1 MANMESTHKAL
12 LDWLEAQMF
21 DGAPFGDVI
30 EREPNLSPVDAY
42 RLRDALMKRR
52 IARGDPHIGYKVA
65 GAARVIQT
73 TEHTEGAT
81 VGCLMRSGLIAE
93 NEAFSVAGYQR
104 VIVESE
110 VAVLLKRDLTGPG
123 VTALDV
129 LRAIEGYMPAIEVI
143 AQKPTPKRSHPMRI
157 LGTKF
162 SGGGIVVGGPMS
174 APHGIDLRLEGMVI
188 SINGQVRGSA
198 TGVEVMGDPV
208 NSVAFM
214 ANTLGEIGE
223 SLKAGMVLM
232 TGSFIGNLP
241 VAAGDDVCVEF
252 TRLGRVHARFK
263 A

>member
-1 MANMESTHKAL
+1 MSMENKNAQL
-12 LDWLEAQMF
+12 LDWLESQIF
-21 DGAPFGDVI
+21 DGAPFGDVT
-30 EREPNLSPVDAY
+30 EKAPDLSELDAY

-52 IARGDPHIGYKVA
+52 VAKGDPHIGYKVA
-65 GAARVIQT
+65 GAARVIQV
-73 TEHTEGAT
+73 TEHAEGAT
-81 VGCLMRSGLIAE
+81 VGCLMRSGWIPE
-93 NEAFSVAGYQR
+93 GEAFSVADYSR

-110 VAVLLKRDLTGPG
+110 VAVILKHDLAGPG
-123 VTALDV
+123 VTPLQALQ
-129 LRAIEGYMPAIEVI
+129 AIEGYCPAIEVI
-143 AQKPTPKRSHPMRI
+143 AQRPMPKRSHAMRI

-188 SINGQVRGSA
+188 SINGEVKGSA

-214 ANTLGEIGE
+214 ANKLGEIGVPI
-223 SLKAGMVLM
+223 KAGMVLM

-241 VAAGDDVCVEF
+241 VKAGDDVCVEF
-252 TRLGRVHARFK
+252 TRLGRVRTSFK